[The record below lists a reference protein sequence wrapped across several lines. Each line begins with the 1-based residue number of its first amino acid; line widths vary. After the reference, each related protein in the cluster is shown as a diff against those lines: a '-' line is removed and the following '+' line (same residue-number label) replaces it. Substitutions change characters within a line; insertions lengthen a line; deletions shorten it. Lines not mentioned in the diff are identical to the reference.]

1 MRIVFALTV
10 LGTMLFLASQGERY
24 NFKNKLSYEEGRR
37 IFEAAYSKRADLIRA
52 SRNNSVND
60 TLSNK
65 PKARRLDNAQGAKSI
80 KELMD
85 GFRGFL

>member
-10 LGTMLFLASQGERY
+10 LGTMLFLASQGDRRNYSPTYLQQRAVFKKDLERAIAQD
-24 NFKNKLSYEEGRR
+24 NKNL
-37 IFEAAYSKRADLIRA
+37 
-52 SRNNSVND
+52 NSNIPIA
-60 TLSNK
+60 T
-65 PKARRLDNAQGAKSI
+65 RLDGVTSSKSI

>member
-10 LGTMLFLASQGERY
+10 LGTMLFLASQADRRNY
-24 NFKNKLSYEEGRR
+24 SPTYLQQQAVFQAKNN
-37 IFEAAYSKRADLIRA
+37 KRV
-52 SRNNSVND
+52 NNSKKRQV
-60 TLSNK
+60 SNR
-65 PKARRLDNAQGAKSI
+65 PRGQRLDGVTSSKSI

>member
-10 LGTMLFLASQGERY
+10 LSTMLFLASQGDRRNY
-24 NFKNKLSYEEGRR
+24 SPTYLQQRVVFKANLEKAIAQDKENLN
-37 IFEAAYSKRADLIRA
+37 
-52 SRNNSVND
+52 RNI
-60 TLSNK
+60 
-65 PKARRLDNAQGAKSI
+65 PMARRLDGVRGGKSI

>member
-10 LGTMLFLASQGERY
+10 LGTMLFLASQGD
-24 NFKNKLSYEEGRR
+24 RR
-37 IFEAAYSKRADLIRA
+37 NYSPTYLQQQAVFQAENEKAINDFEKRP
-52 SRNNSVND
+52 V
-60 TLSNK
+60 SNK
-65 PKARRLDNAQGAKSI
+65 ARGQRLDGVTSPKSI